1 MTAGEVR
8 RVKLVDIAAKQR
20 WALNGGPFGS
30 KLTTKHYT
38 DSGVPVIRGTNLSG
52 GSKFSFDDFVYVSEE
67 KADELRPN
75 NAHPGDI
82 IFTQRGTIG
91 QVGLIPRSAPFSR
104 FVISQSQ
111 MKLTPDPDQADAEFL
126 YYLFSAPATV
136 KAIENLAFSAGVPHI
151 NLEILRNFEVAL
163 PSLPEQ
169 QRVVEILSAYDELIE
184 NNQRRIRILE
194 EMARALYREWFI
206 EFRFSGHD
214 KVAKVASPLGEI
226 PRGWDT
232 KPFSA
237 LASYLNGYAF
247 KPDDWGD
254 EGRPIIKIKELKA
267 GITEDTPRN
276 IGDRIPDKY
285 LVRDG
290 DVLFSWS
297 ADLDTYL
304 WMGGEGLLN
313 QHLFNVIPAGGLS
326 RAFCFHAL
334 KEAMPRFRALSL
346 GATMHHIKRSALDQ
360 VATVVP
366 PAELRKRFEFLV
378 EPMHEQLIT
387 LNKQVQILRRT
398 RDLLLP
404 RLISGHLVPLS

>member
-1 MTAGEVR
+1 MSVGEVR
-8 RVKLVDIAAKQR
+8 RVKLIDIAAKQR

-52 GSKFSFDDFVYVSEE
+52 GAKFSFDDFVYVSEE

-111 MKLTPDPDQADAEFL
+111 MKLTPDPEQADAEFL

-169 QRVVEILSAYDELIE
+169 QRVAEILSAYDKLIE

-194 EMARALYREWFI
+194 EMARALYREWFV
-206 EFRFSGHD
+206 EFRFPGRVESGFVRPSFGNVPKEWGVGKLQDVVVLQRGFDLPKAARVQGSVPVYAATGVTGSHNES
-214 KVAKVASPLGEI
+214 KASAPGIVTGRSGTIGEVLYVQEDYWPLNTTLWSKEFPKGEPLYAYYLLSTLDLKQFNSGAAVPTLNRNDIHTI
-226 PRGWDT
+226 PVPIPPHSLQKRFQEIAGAML
-232 KPFSA
+232 A
-237 LASYLNGYAF
+237 LA
-247 KPDDWGD
+247 
-254 EGRPIIKIKELKA
+254 
-267 GITEDTPRN
+267 RN
-276 IGDRIPDKY
+276 
-285 LVRDG
+285 LEQQNAN
-290 DVLFSWS
+290 L
-297 ADLDTYL
+297 
-304 WMGGEGLLN
+304 
-313 QHLFNVIPAGGLS
+313 
-326 RAFCFHAL
+326 
-334 KEAMPRFRALSL
+334 
-346 GATMHHIKRSALDQ
+346 RSA
-360 VATVVP
+360 
-366 PAELRKRFEFLV
+366 
-378 EPMHEQLIT
+378 
-387 LNKQVQILRRT
+387 

-404 RLISGHLVPLS
+404 WLLSGTLSISEPRVDVSAI